1 MLGNLLKLYS
11 KTYFSPQSYNNHY
24 GVPLSLS
31 NIEPEQNFGVFEVG
45 MNKFN
50 EIHKLSSF
58 LKPDIGIITNIS
70 EAHLE
75 NFRHISDIA
84 KAKSEIIHT
93 VSYTHLTL
101 PTICSV

>member
-1 MLGNLLKLYS
+1 MQAKLHLKTMLGNLLQLYS
-11 KTYFSPQSYNNHY
+11 KTYFSPKSYNNHY

-31 NIEPEQNFGVFEVG
+31 NIEPNHNFGVFEVG

-50 EIHKLSSF
+50 EINRLSSI

-75 NFRHISDIA
+75 NFRNIMI
-84 KAKSEIIHT
+84 
-93 VSYTHLTL
+93 
-101 PTICSV
+101 